1 MDLNDKNLEVYAA
14 KYYRSESCLSKEE
27 FLEDLARHKLAKKL
41 VKKFSAKRSE
51 NIRLLC
57 NHILCFTNSFELPAA
72 KRILMYGISD
82 KDKEVM
88 KTVLNYFGF
97 LIPNEMPDIKF
108 DLYTAK
114 SLKEMDNYGYHK
126 TNR

>member
-14 KYYRSESCLSKEE
+14 RYYRLESCVSKEE

-41 VKKFSAKRSE
+41 IKKFAAKRSE

-57 NHILCFTNSFELPAA
+57 NHILCFTNSFELTAA
-72 KRILMYGISD
+72 KKILMYGLNE
-82 KDKEVM
+82 KEKEVM

-97 LIPNEMPDIKF
+97 LVPNEMPNIKF

-114 SLKEMDNYGYHK
+114 NLKEMDNNGYQA
-126 TNR
+126 NR

>member
-1 MDLNDKNLEVYAA
+1 MDLNDSNLEIYAA

-27 FLEDLARHKLAKKL
+27 FLEDLNRHKLIKKL
-41 VKKFSAKRSE
+41 TKKFAAEKSD

-72 KRILMYGISD
+72 KNILMYGILE
-82 KDKEVM
+82 KEKKVL

-97 LIPNEMPDIKF
+97 LVPNEMPNIKF

-114 SLKEMDNYGYHK
+114 NLKEMDNGS
-126 TNR
+126 

>member
-1 MDLNDKNLEVYAA
+1 MDLNDSNLEIYAA

-27 FLEDLARHKLAKKL
+27 FLEDLNRHKLIKKL
-41 VKKFSAKRSE
+41 TKKFAAEKSD

-57 NHILCFTNSFELPAA
+57 NHTLCFTNSFELPAA
-72 KRILMYGISD
+72 KNILMYGISE
-82 KDKEVM
+82 KEKEVL

-97 LIPNEMPDIKF
+97 LLLNEMPNIKF

-114 SLKEMDNYGYHK
+114 ALKEMDDG
-126 TNR
+126 R